1 MSQTE
6 LLQQRNEIIK
16 KLEGKVAVITGGS
29 SGIGLATAKR
39 FTSEGARVYITG
51 RRQSELDEAV
61 KEIGYNAIGV
71 QGDVSNLADLDRL
84 YGTVKQQKDQ
94 IDILFAN
101 AGVGEISPLGQIT
114 EAHFDK
120 SFGVNVRGTLFTVQ
134 KALPLMP
141 DGASIVVNASVAS
154 FKGLPGF
161 GVYAATKAALRS
173 FARSWSVDL
182 KDRNIRVN
190 VISPGMVITP
200 ILNVFGSDQQI
211 EEFRTQYSATAPLG
225 RPGTPDEIAKAVEF
239 LASNDSSYVTG
250 IELSVDGGW
259 AQI

>member
-1 MSQTE
+1 MMQM
-6 LLQQRNEIIK
+6 NETMK
-16 KLEGKVAVITGGS
+16 KLEGKIAVITGGT
-29 SGIGLATAKR
+29 SGIGLATAQR
-39 FTSEGARVYITG
+39 FVSEGAHVYITG
-51 RRQSELDEAV
+51 RRQKELDAAV
-61 KEIGYNAIGV
+61 EQIGEDSIGV
-71 QGDVSNLADLDRL
+71 QGDVSNLSDLDRL
-84 YGTVKQQKDQ
+84 YDTVKQQKDR

-101 AGVGEISPLGQIT
+101 AGVAELSPLGQIT

-120 SFGVNVRGTLFTVQ
+120 TFGVNVRGTLFTVQ

-141 DGASIVVNASVAS
+141 DGASIVVNASIAS
-154 FKGLPGF
+154 FKGLPAF

-182 KDRNIRVN
+182 KDRKIRVN

-200 ILNVFGSDQQI
+200 IWNGLGSDEQI
-211 EEFRTQYSATAPLG
+211 DETKAQFASTTPLG

>member
-1 MSQTE
+1 MMQM
-6 LLQQRNEIIK
+6 NETMK
-16 KLEGKVAVITGGS
+16 KLEGKIAVITGGT
-29 SGIGLATAKR
+29 SGIGLATAQR
-39 FTSEGARVYITG
+39 FVSEGAHVYITG
-51 RRQSELDEAV
+51 RRQKELDAAV
-61 KEIGYNAIGV
+61 EQIGEDSIGV
-71 QGDVSNLADLDRL
+71 QGDVSNLSDLDRL
-84 YGTVKQQKDQ
+84 YDTVKQQKDR

-101 AGVGEISPLGQIT
+101 AGVAELSPLGQIT

-120 SFGVNVRGTLFTVQ
+120 TFGVNVRGTLFTVQ

-141 DGASIVVNASVAS
+141 DGASIVVNASIAS
-154 FKGLPGF
+154 FKGLPAF

-182 KDRNIRVN
+182 KDRKIRVN

-200 ILNVFGSDQQI
+200 IWNGLGNDQQI
-211 EEFRTQYSATAPLG
+211 EEMKDQFAGVMPLG
-225 RPGTPDEIAKAVEF
+225 RPGTPDEIAKAVVF

>member
-1 MSQTE
+1 MMQM
-6 LLQQRNEIIK
+6 NETMK
-16 KLEGKVAVITGGS
+16 KLEGKIAVITGGT
-29 SGIGLATAKR
+29 SGIGLATAQR
-39 FTSEGARVYITG
+39 FVLEGAHVYITG
-51 RRQSELDEAV
+51 RRQKELDAAV
-61 KEIGYNAIGV
+61 EQIGEDSIGV
-71 QGDVSNLADLDRL
+71 QGDVSNLSDLDRL
-84 YGTVKQQKDQ
+84 YDTVKQQKDR

-101 AGVGEISPLGQIT
+101 AGVAELSPLGQIT
-114 EAHFDK
+114 ETHFDK
-120 SFGVNVRGTLFTVQ
+120 TFGVNVRGTLFTVQ

-141 DGASIVVNASVAS
+141 DGASIVVNASIAS
-154 FKGLPGF
+154 FKGLPAF

-182 KDRNIRVN
+182 KDRKIRVN

-200 ILNVFGSDQQI
+200 IWNGLGSDEQI
-211 EEFRTQYSATAPLG
+211 DETKTQFASTTPLG
-225 RPGTPDEIAKAVEF
+225 RPGTPDEIAKAVVF

>member
-1 MSQTE
+1 MNQTK
-6 LLQQRNEIIK
+6 LLQQRKEITK
-16 KLEGKVAVITGGS
+16 KLEGNVAVITGGS
-29 SGIGLATAKR
+29 TGIGLATAKR
-39 FTSEGARVYITG
+39 FTSEGAHVYITG

-61 KEIGYNAIGV
+61 TEIGDNAIGV

-84 YGTVKQQKDQ
+84 YDTIKQRKDQ
-94 IDILFAN
+94 INILFAN
-101 AGVGEISPLGQIT
+101 AGVAELSPLIT
-114 EAHFDK
+114 EAHFNKTFDI
-120 SFGVNVRGTLFTVQ
+120 NVKGTLFTVQ

-154 FKGLPGF
+154 FKGLPAF

-182 KDRNIRVN
+182 KDRKIRVN

-200 ILNVFGSDQQI
+200 IWNGLGNDKQI
-211 EEFRTQYSATAPLG
+211 DEMKSQFAGITPLG